1 MSSNFSRRPEESEY
15 EYIYRIATSKDAIG
29 SWQDVADLLNAE
41 LGYEYT
47 ESKYRKDFA
56 SFKKMFE
63 ANRALFSDF
72 DAQAKD
78 LSEKEIA
85 FKIEARKFYDQR
97 QALNRVVTRQAR
109 EEQLQNCVEAAAAQI
124 NNLFPLLPETI
135 SKPIDPHQ
143 NEAILC
149 LADWHYGMVCDHVFN
164 QYNPDVCRNRVRRL
178 TDMVKEKMWLHG
190 VSHLHVLLL
199 GDFAHGA
206 IHPTV
211 RLESSEKTCDQL
223 MQVSELL
230 AEMLNELSFGV
241 AIDVYATYGNHMRT
255 IQNKKES
262 IHSDNMERIIPWW
275 LKERLQYNASVK
287 VHPAGD
293 EFIKLEICGE
303 GIVATHGD
311 LDKVRDFGVTASM
324 LFAKSMSCP
333 ISYAI
338 MADKHHIEGLDRFG
352 VESIVVPS
360 LCGSDD
366 HAHSKRLYSKPG
378 QTMMLFNPSYGRD
391 AIYQFKL

>member
-1 MSSNFSRRPEESEY
+1 
-15 EYIYRIATSKDAIG
+15 
-29 SWQDVADLLNAE
+29 
-41 LGYEYT
+41 
-47 ESKYRKDFA
+47 
-56 SFKKMFE
+56 
-63 ANRALFSDF
+63 
-72 DAQAKD
+72 
-78 LSEKEIA
+78 
-85 FKIEARKFYDQR
+85 
-97 QALNRVVTRQAR
+97 
-109 EEQLQNCVEAAAAQI
+109 
-124 NNLFPLLPETI
+124 
-135 SKPIDPHQ
+135 
-143 NEAILC
+143 
-149 LADWHYGMVCDHVFN
+149 
-164 QYNPDVCRNRVRRL
+164 
-178 TDMVKEKMWLHG
+178 
-190 VSHLHVLLL
+190 
-199 GDFAHGA
+199 
-206 IHPTV
+206 
-211 RLESSEKTCDQL
+211 

-378 QTMMLFNPSYGRD
+378 
-391 AIYQFKL
+391 